1 MGGAPSSAI
10 LETYMQSRQKNCNLL
25 WKKKVMGTKVSNT
38 LTLLKQNNGK
48 IIVLVI
54 GSLHTLTGTYTKPL
68 TNE

>member
-1 MGGAPSSAI
+1 
-10 LETYMQSRQKNCNLL
+10 
-25 WKKKVMGTKVSNT
+25 MGTKVSNT